1 MRKGFD
7 ALSTEEKIRLVQE
20 IRQKKIGL
28 LDKDWITLCEEYE
41 LDMSAETL
49 RKAGV
54 GVQMAEEAGMLSSS
68 SYQEAIAGKY
78 DADKIERQKIRD
90 VGNKLNALTR
100 SEARSQLLRETVYAA
115 IKQVAKENPIK
126 IPSCNIPM
134 LHTEKHKELV
144 VCLGDF
150 HYGADINIQGLH
162 GETMN
167 LYNSEEFE
175 TRMNL
180 LKDEIIQI
188 AEREHV
194 SLMNLF
200 LVGDLIDGM
209 LRQSQLMRL
218 EFGLVESVVRLSEF
232 LAQWINELSNY
243 GCVKVVGCTG
253 NHSEIRP
260 LGSKAREFMDENLEK
275 IIFWYLHD
283 RLENNQRVEV
293 DAKCDKM
300 KLAKVCGYSFVL
312 LHGDAAKSIQDIARS
327 SINVYGEPIDFFVC
341 GHLHSEQEIPTGVT
355 PDGNSVI
362 IRTPSL
368 CGLDKYALSKGYG
381 GRAGATAILMEDGY
395 GRRCMYPIRLQ

>member
-7 ALSTEEKIRLVQE
+7 ALNTEEKIRLVQE
-20 IRQKKIGL
+20 IRQKKNGL
-28 LDKDWITLCEEYE
+28 LDKEWITLCEEYE

-68 SYQEAIAGKY
+68 SYQKAIARAY
-78 DADKIERQKIRD
+78 DADKIERQKARD

-100 SEARSQLLRETVYAA
+100 SEARSQLLRETVYEA

-126 IPSCNIPM
+126 TPSTSIQT
-134 LHTEKHKELV
+134 LRSGKRKELV

-150 HYGADINIQGLH
+150 HYGADINVQGLR

-167 LYNSEEFE
+167 LYNSKEFE
-175 TRMNL
+175 TRMNR

-188 AEREHV
+188 AERENV
-194 SLMNLF
+194 SLVNLF

-218 EFGLVESVVRLSEF
+218 EFGLIESVVRLSEF
-232 LAQWINELSNY
+232 LAQWINDLSNH
-243 GCVKVVGCTG
+243 GWLKVVGCTG
-253 NHSEIRP
+253 NHSEVRP
-260 LGSKAREFMDENLEK
+260 LGSKARELADENLEK
-275 IIFWYLHD
+275 IILWYLHD
-283 RLENNQRVEV
+283 RLENNRRVEV

-300 KLAKVCGYSFVL
+300 KLVQVCGYSFVL
-312 LHGDAAKSIQDIARS
+312 LHGDAAKSIQDVARS
-327 SINVYGEPIDFFVC
+327 SVNVYGESIDFFVC
-341 GHLHSEQEIPTGVT
+341 GHLHSEQEIPSGVT
-355 PDGNSVI
+355 PDGNSVV

-381 GRAGATAILMEDGY
+381 GYAGATAILMEEGY
-395 GRRCMYPIRLQ
+395 GRRCVYPIKLQ

>member
-100 SEARSQLLRETVYAA
+100 SEARSQLLRETVYTA
-115 IKQVAKENPIK
+115 IRQVTKENPIK
-126 IPSCNIPM
+126 IPPCNIPM
-134 LHTEKHKELV
+134 LRAEKHKELV

-188 AEREHV
+188 A
-194 SLMNLF
+194 
-200 LVGDLIDGM
+200 
-209 LRQSQLMRL
+209 
-218 EFGLVESVVRLSEF
+218 
-232 LAQWINELSNY
+232 
-243 GCVKVVGCTG
+243 
-253 NHSEIRP
+253 
-260 LGSKAREFMDENLEK
+260 
-275 IIFWYLHD
+275 
-283 RLENNQRVEV
+283 
-293 DAKCDKM
+293 
-300 KLAKVCGYSFVL
+300 
-312 LHGDAAKSIQDIARS
+312 
-327 SINVYGEPIDFFVC
+327 
-341 GHLHSEQEIPTGVT
+341 
-355 PDGNSVI
+355 
-362 IRTPSL
+362 
-368 CGLDKYALSKGYG
+368 
-381 GRAGATAILMEDGY
+381 
-395 GRRCMYPIRLQ
+395 